1 MQAQHAKIAKFRL
14 ALKEHQQPTLR
25 REPSM
30 VEGAPVIAHA
40 EGHFVAGE
48 TDQEDTLPVK
58 EPTGAGDRPTISRG
72 KAHSSLSLAP
82 TVVSSPREEFFQ
94 DAQSRHDSPL
104 ITEEEQKQIEYETAV
119 AALGES
125 AAGLLEAAASTT
137 SSGAARA
144 PVTNKEMRDKTY
156 FRMRRYCASKKASAE
171 IIKLWATRDGRD
183 KIRELLL
190 KNGMQFPPVELQ
202 IRKWKSKDPDGAT
215 MSSDVPDLAS
225 NAEDLLKRGQGEGV
239 SPGDQAAASSGS
251 FKLVFPAVQENASA
265 VAILPHFLEVCG
277 RKLDNCHG
285 VQDTQKI

>member
-1 MQAQHAKIAKFRL
+1 M
-14 ALKEHQQPTLR
+14 
-25 REPSM
+25 
-30 VEGAPVIAHA
+30 IAHA

-58 EPTGAGDRPTISRG
+58 EPTGAGDIPTISRG

-137 SSGAARA
+137 SSGAAPA

-156 FRMRRYCASKKASAE
+156 FRNLGFM
-171 IIKLWATRDGRD
+171 
-183 KIRELLL
+183 
-190 KNGMQFPPVELQ
+190 
-202 IRKWKSKDPDGAT
+202 
-215 MSSDVPDLAS
+215 
-225 NAEDLLKRGQGEGV
+225 
-239 SPGDQAAASSGS
+239 
-251 FKLVFPAVQENASA
+251 
-265 VAILPHFLEVCG
+265 
-277 RKLDNCHG
+277 
-285 VQDTQKI
+285 